1 MTFAEIPIGARFK
14 FQGDTY
20 TKIAISMAREDT
32 TRAAQVFHVE
42 RPYDVKLIKQKRT
55 RATRSAAAFM
65 EANQW
70 LP

>member
-1 MTFAEIPIGARFK
+1 MTFAQIPIGARFK

-20 TKIAISMAREDT
+20 TKIAVSMAREDT
-32 TRAAQVFHVE
+32 TRSAQVFHAE
-42 RPYDVKLIKQKRT
+42 SRCEMKQIKQKRS
-55 RATRSAAAFM
+55 RATRSAAFL